1 MDEETLFRILFI
13 VIYIV
18 FAGVRIPYRVKSA
31 GSEPEK
37 RVRNK
42 KWIEILMT
50 VGILGYFATLIL
62 WVLFIPIPLIPQMML
77 PLWIR
82 WTGIIFAVVMVPY
95 LLWIHRT
102 LGKQYAAELAIQ
114 SGHSV
119 ISAGPYHRVRH
130 PMYTVF
136 IVFSVALAFTTSD
149 LLVLFFAFLLS
160 IPFPWVARQEEQML
174 IEQFGDEYIQYM
186 ERTGRFFPK
195 LRR

>member
-1 MDEETLFRILFI
+1 MDDETLFRILFI

-18 FAGVRIPYRVKSA
+18 FAGIRIPYRAKSA
-31 GSEPEK
+31 GREPEK
-37 RVRNK
+37 KVRNS
-42 KWIEILMT
+42 KWVELLMT
-50 VGILGYFATLIL
+50 IGILGYFTTLIL
-62 WVLFIPIPLIPQMML
+62 WVLFIPIPLVPQILL
-77 PLWIR
+77 PFWVR
-82 WTGIIFAVVMVPY
+82 WTGIILAVVMVPY

-119 ISAGPYHRVRH
+119 ISVGPYSRVRH

-136 IVFSVALAFTTSD
+136 IVFSIALAFTTSD
-149 LLVLFFAFLLS
+149 LLIIFFAFLLS

-174 IEQFGDEYIQYM
+174 IEQFGDEYLQYM